1 MVFQNSKLPK
11 KKKKKGEV
19 AMAVALTNKIHKVLL
34 KTKNK
39 VTLP

>member
-1 MVFQNSKLPK
+1 MVFHNSKLP